1 MSKSLLTATLLLA
14 GIVFLH
20 SYARTD
26 KGSGPGKEHADPTYV
41 LRGLP
46 DSVFT
51 DVKMED
57 LLRDEVYMKLAADGW
72 SPQEIVAIMNT
83 AVKDKASAK
92 KKDGYVA

>member
-46 DSVFT
+46 DSVLT
-51 DVKMED
+51 VVKM
-57 LLRDEVYMKLAADGW
+57 
-72 SPQEIVAIMNT
+72 
-83 AVKDKASAK
+83 
-92 KKDGYVA
+92 